1 MGNIIQ
7 IRHGSTVPTTSDL
20 SHSYELGFAT
30 STDSLYINNG
40 SSIVRIG
47 QKVLTGT
54 SAPAAANGEDNDLY
68 IQYSTDG
75 NTTTVDAMF
84 VKLSGAWVEISTGG
98 GGASVIIS
106 TIDPS
111 SSVGMDG
118 SLYVK
123 YHIDSNVPVVD
134 AMYVKISGTWAEI
147 ATGGGGGG
155 TGTVLTQV
163 LTAGSTSVT
172 FTDVA
177 IKTTSMY
184 QEFTSIY
191 GVHATSI
198 AVSTGTVVL
207 TYEAQQYDMTV
218 ALAISTFS

>member
-1 MGNIIQ
+1 MGNTIQ

-20 SHSYELGFAT
+20 SNSYELGFAT

-40 SSIVRIG
+40 GSIVRIG
-47 QKVLTGT
+47 QKVLSGT
-54 SAPAAANGEDNDLY
+54 STPAAANGEDNDLY
-68 IQYSTDG
+68 IQYSTSG

-98 GGASVIIS
+98 GG
-106 TIDPS
+106 
-111 SSVGMDG
+111 
-118 SLYVK
+118 
-123 YHIDSNVPVVD
+123 
-134 AMYVKISGTWAEI
+134 
-147 ATGGGGGG
+147 GGG
-155 TGTVLTQV
+155 TGTVLTQT

-172 FTDVA
+172 FTNAA
-177 IKTTSMY
+177 ITTTSMY

-198 AVSTGTVVL
+198 SISTGVAVL

-218 ALAISTFS
+218 ALAISTLS